1 MFSNSRSY
9 EIFFVVL
16 SNNNEIKVRK
26 QSITDIKDIYRVK
39 YDSQN
44 SERDNEIHFIF
55 TLKDTNA
62 EYS

>member
-44 SERDNEIHFIF
+44 SERDNEILFIF

>member
-1 MFSNSRSY
+1 MRF
-9 EIFFVVL
+9 FFVVL